1 MILTKQ
7 PVLVKTSLFNSFIL
21 KWVTLFVASMFIAVQ
36 AFSQNES
43 IPKRPNPPR
52 LVNNFSGQDFISPSE
67 EQQLENKLE
76 TFANK
81 TSNQIVVVIVDDLAG
96 YEPYEYA
103 TKLGQSWGVG
113 QEKQDN
119 GVVVLIK
126 PKIGS
131 EKGRAFIASGYG
143 LGGAIPDAT
152 CKQIV
157 ENELIPNFK
166 NGDNYKGLDEATN
179 VIMKLAVGEY
189 NSDQYGEKHKKKA
202 LPAIVVLII
211 IIVIIIILAK
221 GNSGG
226 GMTMSSNGWLLGALL
241 NSGSR
246 GFGGGGGGG
255 SSGGF
260 GGFGGGGFG
269 GGGAGGSW

>member
-1 MILTKQ
+1 MKSTIQ
-7 PVLVKTSLFNSFIL
+7 PVKVKTSSFNA
-21 KWVTLFVASMFIAVQ
+21 FVVKCISLIFACLSLSYQ
-36 AFSQNES
+36 AFSQDKG
-43 IPKRPNPPR
+43 IPSRPNPPR
-52 LVNNFSGQDFISPSE
+52 LVNNFSGQNFISPGE

-76 TFANK
+76 AFANK
-81 TSNQIVVVIVDDLAG
+81 TSNQIVIVIVDDLAG
-96 YEPYEYA
+96 YEPYDYA
-103 TKLGQSWGVG
+103 TRLGQAWGVG

-126 PKIGS
+126 PRIGS
-131 EKGRAFIASGYG
+131 EKGQASISTGYG

-166 NGDNYKGLDEATN
+166 NGENYKGLDEATN
-179 VIMKLAVGEY
+179 VLMKLAIGEY
-189 NSDQYGEKHKKKA
+189 NSDQYGEKRKKKG
-202 LPAIVVLII
+202 LPAV
-211 IIVIIIILAK
+211 VIIIIILVILLVIARGNK
-221 GNSGG
+221 GGG
-226 GMTMSSNGWLLGALL
+226 GMTMSSTGWLLGSML
-241 NSGSR
+241 GGR
-246 GFGGGGGGG
+246 GRGLGGG

>member
-7 PVLVKTSLFNSFIL
+7 PVKVKVSLFNTFVL
-21 KWVTLFVASMFIAVQ
+21 KYMAVFIASFFISLQ
-36 AFSQNES
+36 AFSQYQG
-43 IPKRPNPPR
+43 IPLKPSPPR
-52 LVNNFSGQDFISPSE
+52 LVNNFSGQDFISPGE
-67 EQQLENKLE
+67 QQQLEGKLE
-76 TFANK
+76 KFANQ
-81 TSNQIVVVIVDDLAG
+81 TSNQIVIVIVDDLAG

-103 TKLGQSWGVG
+103 TKIGQYWGVG

-126 PKIGS
+126 PKKGS

-166 NGDNYKGLDEATN
+166 KGDNYKGLDEATN

-189 NSDQYGEKHKKKA
+189 NSDQYGAKHKKKG
-202 LPAIVVLII
+202 LPV
-211 IIVIIIILAK
+211 IIVIIIIIV
-221 GNSGG
+221 
-226 GMTMSSNGWLLGALL
+226 
-241 NSGSR
+241 
-246 GFGGGGGGG
+246 
-255 SSGGF
+255 
-260 GGFGGGGFG
+260 
-269 GGGAGGSW
+269 

>member
-7 PVLVKTSLFNSFIL
+7 SAMVKTALFNTFFFKCVTVFITCL
-21 KWVTLFVASMFIAVQ
+21 FIAGPV
-36 AFSQNES
+36 FSQDKG
-43 IPKRPNPPR
+43 IPSRPNPPR
-52 LVNNFSGQDFISPSE
+52 LVNNFSAQNFISASE
-67 EQQLENKLE
+67 EHQLEDKLE
-76 TFANK
+76 AFANK
-81 TSNQIVVVIVDDLAG
+81 TSNQIVIVIVDDLAG
-96 YEPYEYA
+96 YEPYDYA
-103 TKLGQSWGVG
+103 TRLGHSWGVG
-113 QEKQDN
+113 QEKEDN

-126 PKIGS
+126 PKSGS
-131 EKGRAFIASGYG
+131 EKGRAFIATGYG

-166 NGDNYKGLDEATN
+166 NGNNYKGLDEATN

-189 NSDQYGEKHKKKA
+189 NSDQYGEKHKKKGV
-202 LPAIVVLII
+202 PGIVV
-211 IIVIIIILAK
+211 IIVIIIIIIIISR

-226 GMTMSSNGWLLGALL
+226 GMTMSSTGWLLGSML
-241 NSGSR
+241 
-246 GFGGGGGGG
+246 GGGGRGYGGG
-255 SSGGF
+255 GRSSGGF